1 MPLGYRGAPGQG
13 AWPVTG
19 AKGII
24 VNAKATRALLLTAL
38 VGGGLSGCG
47 GSSTKSSSSSGSAQA
62 GSTSASSTSGTAS
75 APTAAGGVAAA
86 GAKLSVGSTAVV
98 AYDPDYSTDST
109 KQQLKITVQSIAKG
123 SLADFHG
130 ITLDASQKAGTPV
143 YVKVR
148 ITNVGSG
155 DVSANNN
162 DPGNQIEGIDTSGQ
176 GEDSLSIIGD
186 FPRCNQVAAPTPMPP
201 GKSFDTCLTFLVP
214 GGITAAAYIGDSS
227 YFNSPVTW
235 K

>member
-1 MPLGYRGAPGQG
+1 VSGRYRGER
-13 AWPVTG
+13 
-19 AKGII
+19 II
-24 VNAKATRALLLTAL
+24 VNAQATRALLLTAL
-38 VGGGLSGCG
+38 AGVGLSGCG
-47 GSSTKSSSSSGSAQA
+47 GSSTKSS
-62 GSTSASSTSGTAS
+62 GTAS
-75 APTAAGGVAAA
+75 ASTTAASTAAGGVVAA

-98 AYDPDYSTDST
+98 AYDPDYSSNST
-109 KQQLKITVQSIAKG
+109 TQRLKITVQSIDKG
-123 SLADFHG
+123 SLADFNG
-130 ITLDASQKAGTPV
+130 ITLDASQKAGTPE
-143 YVKVR
+143 YVKVQ

-155 DVSANNN
+155 DASAKHN

-176 GEDSLSIIGD
+176 AEDSLSIIGD

>member
-1 MPLGYRGAPGQG
+1 
-13 AWPVTG
+13 
-19 AKGII
+19 
-24 VNAKATRALLLTAL
+24 VNAKAIRALLLTAL
-38 VGGGLSGCG
+38 VGAGLSGCG
-47 GSSTKSSSSSGSAQA
+47 GSSTKSSGSA
-62 GSTSASSTSGTAS
+62 SASTAS
-75 APTAAGGVAAA
+75 ASTAAGGVVAA
-86 GAKLSVGSTAVV
+86 GAKLSVGSPAVV
-98 AYDPDYSTDST
+98 AYDPDYSSNST
-109 KQQLKITVQSIAKG
+109 TQRLKITVQSIDKG

-130 ITLDASQKAGTPV
+130 ITLDASQKAGTPF
-143 YVKVR
+143 YVKVQ
-148 ITNVGSG
+148 ITNVGVG
-155 DVSANNN
+155 DASAKHN

-176 GEDSLSIIGD
+176 AEDSLSIIGD

>member
-1 MPLGYRGAPGQG
+1 
-13 AWPVTG
+13 
-19 AKGII
+19 

-38 VGGGLSGCG
+38 AGAGLSGCG
-47 GSSTKSSSSSGSAQA
+47 GSSTKSSSSSGAGQA
-62 GSTSASSTSGTAS
+62 ASPSASSAGGTGTAS
-75 APTAAGGVAAA
+75 APTAAGGLAAA
-86 GAKLSVGSTAVV
+86 GAKYSVGSTALV
-98 AYDPDYSTDST
+98 AYDPDYSSNST
-109 KQQLKITVQSIAKG
+109 RQQLKITVQSITKG
-123 SLADFHG
+123 SLADFNG
-130 ITLDASQKAGTPV
+130 ITLDASQKAGTPF

-155 DVSANNN
+155 DASANNN

-176 GEDSLSIIGD
+176 AEDSLSIIGD

-201 GKSFDTCLTFLVP
+201 GKSFDTCLTFLIP